1 MTAASAPAAPPPQR
15 HRRRLPGLESPW
27 RAVRIA
33 MLLPP
38 FTAAF
43 YSLSQPWAR
52 ARVIAV
58 WGISRSVEATVL
70 VAVCLAVALGAA
82 LALAWHRRRP
92 RLVAAVYVGIGLLLA
107 VVSYQAFVMVRD
119 AGVRALGF
127 IPLASVRPGHG
138 LLAFAAAAAWMLALG
153 AIEWSVVLTA
163 PRRRKRSPAP

>member
-1 MTAASAPAAPPPQR
+1 MATATEPEAPKHRQ
-15 HRRRLPGLESPW
+15 RRRLPGLESPW

-43 YSLSQPWAR
+43 YSLTQPWAR
-52 ARVIAV
+52 ARVVAV
-58 WGISRSVEATVL
+58 WGISRSMQATVL
-70 VAVCLAVALGAA
+70 VAACLAVALGAA

-92 RLVAAVYVGIGLLLA
+92 RLVAAVYMGIGLLLA

-119 AGVRALGF
+119 AGVRALGL
-127 IPLASVRPGHG
+127 IPIASVRPGRG

-163 PRRRKRSPAP
+163 PRRRKRSSAQ